1 MSLKPGIFIY
11 AVQIWIMIQ
20 NLRWLISKV
29 LWFSLVY
36 FNLLLLVYGY
46 FGSLVKMEVET
57 FFVNNMLDHL
67 EASFCFKNLQR
78 MHSTMKTFQINKF
91 FWCKDCSIT
100 SINWI
105 FNKKIQD
112 TKIQLAFE
120 QTTNQRKYKKVI
132 SKNSDINKIVLAMFL
147 GIPNFRYLE

>member
-1 MSLKPGIFIY
+1 M
-11 AVQIWIMIQ
+11 
-20 NLRWLISKV
+20 
-29 LWFSLVY
+29 
-36 FNLLLLVYGY
+36 
-46 FGSLVKMEVET
+46 ET

-105 FNKKIQD
+105 FNKRIQD

-120 QTTNQRKYKKVI
+120 QTTNQQKCKEVT
-132 SKNSDINKIVLAMFL
+132 SKNFDINKKDLAMLL
-147 GIPNFRYLE
+147 GIPKFRYLE